1 MELSHKEIMDVII
14 QQELDHYR
22 IYKSP
27 TAPQHNKKFAFCA
40 LLALKKLKKEIKN
53 KENAGNKNKGW

>member
-53 KENAGNKNKGW
+53 KGW